1 MKKKAFRIKLVD
13 LCKTIAKKSSPDMI
27 NFYVVLSGH
36 DTARLPCTG
45 ENSKFHHYK
54 QKVQKLKDLPIS
66 WVLTGKQFE
75 DF

>member
-1 MKKKAFRIKLVD
+1 
-13 LCKTIAKKSSPDMI
+13 MI

-54 QKVQKLKDLPIS
+54 QKVQKLKDHPIS